1 MEKKPRHF
9 EKYEDFI
16 NKRKNEKK
24 GKLNEEN
31 IIKNNN
37 FFYRGNKLSIKNKT
51 EPSFNVNLKNIEEKK
66 EDDSGCLSSLRN
78 QINSKGKNNLN
89 NQNLETNYKTFYTND
104 SPTMKE
110 SPKINN
116 TFNNFNKS
124 DKSKIYNSK
133 IEDLI
138 NDYKTRNN
146 LIKNKDKV
154 NILSKNNNKVKN
166 RAFSATNLIKN
177 NKKIKQPFDKKIE
190 KKIYDGTIKNYQL
203 NNSLNNLMSIN
214 NNFNKNKINKNYKK
228 FNSFNKSNKQ
238 FSFDS
243 PILNKE
249 LDHILSSYDFKN
261 INNDYNDININDKSI
276 KIHFRNLLYLVKE
289 LQAKNELLKKE
300 IRNKNNLISTLEKQI
315 INKNGINK
323 KNINNSMLKEY
334 NDDIILDNNKLKS
347 EILNLEKKL
356 ENQKIYYEDLVNDYK
371 IKLNEEKN
379 KNNLMDN
386 NFKNI
391 ENKYKYSNNK
401 IIDMKDELKDVA
413 FKKAKLEDINEK
425 YEVIN
430 IEQQKK
436 IEDLENGLKVV
447 LTLVKNLFKKENNTL
462 YPMRTNLYYDISNL
476 GKKLLKYNDA

>member
-1 MEKKPRHF
+1 M
-9 EKYEDFI
+9 
-16 NKRKNEKK
+16 
-24 GKLNEEN
+24 
-31 IIKNNN
+31 
-37 FFYRGNKLSIKNKT
+37 
-51 EPSFNVNLKNIEEKK
+51 
-66 EDDSGCLSSLRN
+66 
-78 QINSKGKNNLN
+78 
-89 NQNLETNYKTFYTND
+89 
-104 SPTMKE
+104 
-110 SPKINN
+110 
-116 TFNNFNKS
+116 
-124 DKSKIYNSK
+124 
-133 IEDLI
+133 
-138 NDYKTRNN
+138 
-146 LIKNKDKV
+146 
-154 NILSKNNNKVKN
+154 
-166 RAFSATNLIKN
+166 
-177 NKKIKQPFDKKIE
+177 
-190 KKIYDGTIKNYQL
+190 
-203 NNSLNNLMSIN
+203 
-214 NNFNKNKINKNYKK
+214 
-228 FNSFNKSNKQ
+228 
-238 FSFDS
+238 
-243 PILNKE
+243 
-249 LDHILSSYDFKN
+249 
-261 INNDYNDININDKSI
+261 
-276 KIHFRNLLYLVKE
+276 
-289 LQAKNELLKKE
+289 QAKNELLKKE

-413 FKKAKLEDINEK
+413 YKKAKLEDINEK